1 LFSDKQRLCT
11 CIIFLYISKAIS
23 IEVNCMKKDP
33 NIMLLIGLGSITI
46 GLFFVSIEVGFG
58 IPQQGGFDMG
68 ASQILKERMLRV
80 GNDISNFLILIPNEG
95 HEPPDLPKEQR
106 LINQPYV
113 PENIVVNM
121 GTTVL
126 WFNGDVGHKHKI
138 TLVDENSNTVF
149 DSGTFVY
156 NDVSK
161 PFILNKAGKFSY
173 SESDVSTDDPN
184 FKMKGTITVIGS
196 DNASSNRSNS
206 YLNKTVD
213 TLGSLMVP
221 TKDLELHVSNLE
233 SNRIV
238 VLDQY
243 TFKDLRGGQKGT
255 GPEQTLLILGNKEK
269 PLTDFIIILK
279 NMTPKLPYS

>member
-1 LFSDKQRLCT
+1 MYHITYYL
-11 CIIFLYISKAIS
+11 SKAILVGS
-23 IEVNCMKKDP
+23 ELHKNDP
-33 NIMLLIGLGSITI
+33 TLILVIGLSSTTI
-46 GLFFVSIEVGFG
+46 GLFFVSIGVGFG

-68 ASQILKERMLRV
+68 ASQILKEKMLRV
-80 GNDISNFLILIPNEG
+80 GNDTSNFLILIPNEG
-95 HEPPDLPKEQR
+95 HESPDLPKEQR
-106 LINQPYV
+106 IINQPYV
-113 PENIVVNM
+113 PQNIVVDI
-121 GTTVL
+121 GTTIL
-126 WFNGDVGHKHKI
+126 WLNGDVGHKHKI

-149 DSGTFVY
+149 DSGTFAF

-161 PFILNKAGKFSY
+161 PFKLTKVGKFSY
-173 SESDVSTDDPN
+173 SESNVSTDDPN

-196 DNASSNRSNS
+196 DNASLNRNNS

-221 TKDLELHVSNLE
+221 TKDSELHVSYLE
-233 SNRIV
+233 DNRVV

-269 PLTDFIIILK
+269 PLTDFITILK
-279 NMTPKLPYS
+279 NITPKLPYS

>member
-1 LFSDKQRLCT
+1 
-11 CIIFLYISKAIS
+11 
-23 IEVNCMKKDP
+23 MKNDP
-33 NIMLLIGLGSITI
+33 SIMLVIGLSSITI
-46 GLFFVSIEVGFG
+46 SLFFVSIDVGFG
-58 IPQQGGFDMG
+58 IPQQGRFDMG
-68 ASQILKERMLRV
+68 ASQIHKERMLHV

-95 HEPPDLPKEQR
+95 HESPDLPKEQR

-113 PENIVVNM
+113 PENIVVDN

-126 WFNGDVGHKHKI
+126 WLNGDVGHKHKI
-138 TLVDENSNTVF
+138 TLVDENSNNVF
-149 DSGTFVY
+149 ESGTFAF

-161 PFILNKAGKFSY
+161 PFILNKVGKFSY
-173 SESDVSTDDPN
+173 SESNVNTDDPN

-196 DNASSNRSNS
+196 DNGSLNRSNS

-213 TLGSLMVP
+213 TLGFLMVP
-221 TKDLELHVSNLE
+221 AKDIKVHASNLE
-233 SNRIV
+233 KKGLN

-269 PLTDFIIILK
+269 PLTDFITILK
-279 NMTPKLPYS
+279 NITAKLPYS